1 VQAAR
6 KRERLRRFEEL
17 CRQRGLS
24 LTVQRRL
31 ILEAVLDRVDHPT
44 VDTIYDEVKQ
54 RIPGVSRTTVY
65 RVLETLTEVGVVT
78 KVCSPGAAARFD
90 PVTQRHHHL
99 VCLRCNRLIDLTDER
114 LDQLKLPDV
123 RPLAFEIKDYSIH
136 FHGICAACRRGSA
149 SKKGKSKNKVVRAN
163 GTLVRRRK
171 ESANPKWRTKE

>member
-24 LTVQRRL
+24 LTVQRRI

-44 VDTIYDEVKQ
+44 ADTIYDEVKQ

-65 RVLETLTEVGVVT
+65 RVLETLTEVGIVA
-78 KVCSPGAAARFD
+78 KVCSPGAATRFD

-99 VCLRCNRLIDLTDER
+99 VCLRCNRLIDVEDER

-123 RPLAFEIKDYSIH
+123 RPQAFEIKDYSIH
-136 FHGICAACRRGSA
+136 FRGICAACCRELA
-149 SKKGKSKNKVVRAN
+149 SKRGTSERTSGRAQSTVVK
-163 GTLVRRRK
+163 RRK
-171 ESANPKWRTKE
+171 GSRTRKRRTDK